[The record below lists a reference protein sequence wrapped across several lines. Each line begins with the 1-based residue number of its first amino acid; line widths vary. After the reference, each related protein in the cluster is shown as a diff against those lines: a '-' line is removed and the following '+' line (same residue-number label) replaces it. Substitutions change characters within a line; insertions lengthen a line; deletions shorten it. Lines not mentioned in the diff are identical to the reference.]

1 MKASLNWLTDYVDI
15 PMPASELAE
24 LLTRIGL
31 AVEDVEETP
40 TDIVL
45 DVEVTS
51 NRPDCLGHIGLARE
65 IAAALGTEFR
75 PPQIPDLPAEGKIDD
90 LTSVEVREP
99 DLCPRYT
106 ARVIGDVKVGPS
118 PTWLVERLEAVGL
131 RSINNVVD
139 VTNYVLMEYSQP
151 LHAFDYDKLAENR
164 ILVRRAQNGET
175 LTSIDQTLC
184 KLDDSML
191 IIADAKKPVA
201 VAGIMGGLDTEVG
214 DATTNVLIES
224 AQFDPLVTRRTSRK
238 LALMSESNYRFERGV
253 DPVGTEEASR
263 RACQLILD
271 LAGGQLVGGLCDA
284 WANPYTPPKVTLRPE
299 RTHLLL
305 GLDIDAGKQ
314 QKILSR
320 LGLSP
325 RNEDGR
331 IVCDIPAYRP
341 DLRREVDLIEEIGRL
356 NGYDAIEVRSTV
368 SHRVTAAGQW
378 ERLRKSVGRAMSAQG
393 FDEALTFTFVGD
405 DEAKLLGFEKLIR
418 VDRVVRRSD
427 NVLRPTVVMS
437 LLRACKKNQDVG
449 NENVHLYEL
458 ARAFPAAGDGEL
470 PAEYTELAM
479 ASTGELR
486 DLRGAVEAVC
496 ESLTGNA
503 DLELRR
509 CSRAGLAEDAAVDI
523 HLDGESIGWM
533 GLVSE
538 AVRDHYGLE
547 NAPAVASLNFDL
559 LSGHALETR
568 TYAAI
573 PRFPSVRRDL
583 SLILDE
589 EVTYQQLRD
598 AVEAVDQPLRV
609 GMDYVTTYRGKPIPD
624 GRKSVTVR
632 LEYRSDEGTL
642 RREQVDE
649 RVDELLS
656 VLSKELGAELRD

>member
-15 PMPASELAE
+15 SMPASELAD

-31 AVEDVEETP
+31 AVEDIEETP

-75 PPQIPDLPAEGKIDD
+75 PPRIPDLPAEGRADD
-90 LTSVEVREP
+90 LTSVEVCEP
-99 DLCPRYT
+99 RLCPRYT
-106 ARVIGDVKVGPS
+106 ARAIRDVKVGPS

-151 LHAFDYDKLAENR
+151 LHAFDYDKLGENR
-164 ILVRRAQNGET
+164 IVVRRAQNGET
-175 LTSIDQTLC
+175 ITSIDQTLC

-191 IIADAKKPVA
+191 IIADNRNPVA
-201 VAGIMGGLDTEVG
+201 IAGIMGGLDTEVG
-214 DATTNVLIES
+214 ERTANVLIES

-253 DPVGTEEASR
+253 DPVGTEEASL

-271 LAGGQLVGGLCDA
+271 LAGGKLVGGLCDA
-284 WANPYTPPKVTLRPE
+284 WAKPYKPPEVALRPE
-299 RTHLLL
+299 RAKLLL
-305 GLDIDAGKQ
+305 GVDIAPDRQGE
-314 QKILSR
+314 ILAR

-325 RNEDGR
+325 HSEDGR
-331 IVCDIPAYRP
+331 IVCTIPAYRP
-341 DLRREVDLIEEIGRL
+341 DLTREVDLIEEVARMT
-356 NGYDAIEVRSTV
+356 GYAAIEVRDTV
-368 SHRVTAAGQW
+368 SHRVAPAGRW
-378 ERLRKSVGRAMSAQG
+378 ERLRKSVARALSAQG
-393 FDEALTFTFVGD
+393 FDEALTFTFVD
-405 DEAKLLGFEKLIR
+405 DTEAKLLGFETIIR
-418 VDRVVRRSD
+418 VDPVVRRSN

-437 LLRACKKNQDVG
+437 LLRSCKKNQDVG
-449 NENVHLYEL
+449 NEDIHLYEL
-458 ARAFPAAGDGEL
+458 ARAFPAGGDGEL
-470 PAEYTELAM
+470 PAEYTELAL

-496 ESLTGNA
+496 QTLTGRT
-503 DLELRR
+503 DLLLRQTDLP
-509 CSRAGLAEDAAVDI
+509 GLAEGASVEL
-523 HLDGESIGWM
+523 HLEGERVGWM
-533 GLVSE
+533 GLVSD

-547 NAPAVASLNFDL
+547 NAPAAASLNFDT
-559 LSGHALETR
+559 LSEHAVDTR
-568 TYAAI
+568 TYTAI

-589 EVTYQQLRD
+589 ETTYQQLRE
-598 AVEAVDQPLRV
+598 AVESVPQPLRV
-609 GMDYVTTYRGKPIPD
+609 GMEYVTTYRGKPVPE

-632 LEYRSDEGTL
+632 LEYRSNEGTL
-642 RREQVDE
+642 RGEQVDE
-649 RVDELLS
+649 RVNELLAT
-656 VLSKELGAELRD
+656 LREKLNAELRD